1 MKTIKSVLVF
11 VVVFFTVSISYA
23 GKNTQV
29 NIVPQEGKKMVVV
42 VTNQEPCRFAIS
54 ILDDQG
60 DAVYYK
66 WVTKKT
72 ESYMKLFDFSKLRE
86 GRYTFKLNTKEAVIE
101 KEMAVTGTK
110 VMTTGSNEMASV
122 E

>member
-1 MKTIKSVLVF
+1 MKTIQSVLVF
-11 VVVFFTVSISYA
+11 VAVVLTVSFSYA

-29 NIVPQEGKKMVVV
+29 NMVPQEGKKMVVV
-42 VTNQEPCRFAIS
+42 VTNQEPCRFALS

-72 ESYMKLFDFSKLRE
+72 ESYKKLFDFSKLRE
-86 GRYTFKLNTKEAVIE
+86 GRYIVTLNTKGTSIE
-101 KEMAVTGTK
+101 KEMVVTVK
-110 VMTTGSNEMASV
+110 QVMTPGSLEIASTK
-122 E
+122 